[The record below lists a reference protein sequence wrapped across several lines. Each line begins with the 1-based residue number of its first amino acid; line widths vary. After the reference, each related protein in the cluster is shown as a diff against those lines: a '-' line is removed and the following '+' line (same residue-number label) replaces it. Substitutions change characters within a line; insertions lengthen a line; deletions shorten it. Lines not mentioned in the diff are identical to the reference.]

1 MCSNSNHDRSII
13 QTLAILTLAVAV
25 RILAT
30 ENPVWGD
37 EEITIRFVRALSWWG
52 LLVELPTRQPHLPPY
67 YLLLNIWERTGLPI
81 ITARVLSVVAGSSVV
96 VVVWLLGREWW
107 SESVGR
113 DAAVLVA
120 LSPVAVLQSGW
131 LRMYA
136 IFTLLACLS
145 WLFLSRRR
153 ERAAGGR
160 WWLPSA
166 VVVIW
171 IHPLG
176 MFLTAAQVAYL
187 WTVEHRPW
195 RVTIV
200 AAAAAAPVA
209 LLLVAKIL
217 GTYGYL
223 PVEAAGTASLVHLKA
238 PPGVPEVIGLPG
250 ALLLGRLYTEWQL
263 PALVLTTWVVAL
275 GLRRVSSD
283 HGVERLGWWLAGPVV
298 GSLVASYALRPVWQL
313 KYLAVVGPAVALLV
327 AATVRDW
334 PPRRRYVVLGL
345 VVATQV
351 VILFPALT
359 VSPWSA
365 LRVWG

>member
-13 QTLAILTLAVAV
+13 QTLAILTLAVSI
-25 RILAT
+25 RIVAT
-30 ENPVWGD
+30 GNPVWGD
-37 EEITIRFVRALSWWG
+37 EEITIRFVRSLSWRG
-52 LLVELPTRQPHLPPY
+52 LLVEFPTRQPHLPPY

-171 IHPLG
+171 IHPFG

-187 WTVEHRPW
+187 WTVKPRPW
-195 RVTIV
+195 RAAIV
-200 AAAAAAPVA
+200 SGAAAAPVV
-209 LLLVAKIL
+209 LLLVAKLL
-217 GTYGYL
+217 GTYGHL

-238 PPGVPEVIGLPG
+238 PPTLPDVLGLPG
-250 ALLLGRLYTEWQL
+250 ALLLGRLYTEAQI
-263 PALVLTTWVVAL
+263 PALVLTSWLVAL
-275 GLRRVSSD
+275 GFYRFRSD
-283 HGVERLGWWLAGPVV
+283 HHIERLGWWLAGPVV
-298 GSLVASYALRPVWQL
+298 GSVVASYALRPIWQM
-313 KYLAVVGPAVALLV
+313 KYLAVVTPAVALLV

-334 PPRRRYVVLGL
+334 PVRRRYAILGL
-345 VVATQV
+345 IVTTQAV
-351 VILFPALT
+351 MLIPALQ
-359 VSPWSA
+359 VSPWPA